1 MTWEET
7 VDKKRKALLA
17 LIPDQWRIRSDQ
29 LPAESQRSVISFV
42 EESNLL
48 TAEELTIT
56 KLNVQQL
63 AGKIAS
69 GEYTAAQVCQVYCH
83 RAAIA
88 HQLVNCLFEICFD
101 AALEQANKL
110 DEYFQKHGKTVG
122 LLHGVPVSLKDQ
134 FRVKGLESSIG
145 YVSGLGT
152 VDEDESIVTECLRK
166 AGAII
171 YVKTSVPQ
179 SLMIGETVNNI
190 IGRTLNPYNR
200 LLSCGGSS
208 GGEGALVGFHGSPLG
223 IGTDVGGS
231 IRIPSAF
238 NNLWCL
244 KPSNERLP
252 MGKLKKTVDGNESIP
267 SICGPMAHSVGDLAY
282 FMQAFLQQEPW
293 KYDPKLI
300 DIPWRETR
308 YLEGK
313 TGKKVFGV
321 MAVGGIFG
329 FDGIVM
335 PHPPILRGIQQVI
348 ISLQKAGHTVVEWQP
363 YKHKYATELTTAILF
378 ADGGAAIRRSI
389 ESSGEPAIPDIKQ
402 LLELKRP
409 PIDLETLWKLQSEKY
424 TYQKEYLNFWQ
435 QQSHIDGWILPVA
448 PHTAVKHGDY
458 KYYAYTSII
467 NLLDWPAMT
476 IPVTFA
482 DKEIDVKD
490 MQYKSIN
497 DLDAKVYEGYD
508 ADIYDGAPVGIQLV
522 GRRLQEEY
530 LVGLAEQI
538 GQALLG

>member
-1 MTWEET
+1 
-7 VDKKRKALLA
+7 
-17 LIPDQWRIRSDQ
+17 
-29 LPAESQRSVISFV
+29 
-42 EESNLL
+42 
-48 TAEELTIT
+48 
-56 KLNVQQL
+56 
-63 AGKIAS
+63 
-69 GEYTAAQVCQVYCH
+69 
-83 RAAIA
+83 
-88 HQLVNCLFEICFD
+88 
-101 AALEQANKL
+101 
-110 DEYFQKHGKTVG
+110 
-122 LLHGVPVSLKDQ
+122 
-134 FRVKGLESSIG
+134 
-145 YVSGLGT
+145 
-152 VDEDESIVTECLRK
+152 
-166 AGAII
+166 
-171 YVKTSVPQ
+171 
-179 SLMIGETVNNI
+179 
-190 IGRTLNPYNR
+190 
-200 LLSCGGSS
+200 
-208 GGEGALVGFHGSPLG
+208 
-223 IGTDVGGS
+223 
-231 IRIPSAF
+231 
-238 NNLWCL
+238 
-244 KPSNERLP
+244 
-252 MGKLKKTVDGNESIP
+252 
-267 SICGPMAHSVGDLAY
+267 
-282 FMQAFLQQEPW
+282 W

-321 MAVGGIFG
+321 MAVDGIFG

-363 YKHKYATELTTAILF
+363 YKHKYATDLITAILF

-402 LLELKRP
+402 FLELKQP
-409 PIDLETLWKLQSEKY
+409 SIDLETLWKLQSEKY

-448 PHTAVKHGDY
+448 PHTAVRHGDY
-458 KYYAYTSII
+458 KYYAYTSVI

-538 GQALLG
+538 GQALLN